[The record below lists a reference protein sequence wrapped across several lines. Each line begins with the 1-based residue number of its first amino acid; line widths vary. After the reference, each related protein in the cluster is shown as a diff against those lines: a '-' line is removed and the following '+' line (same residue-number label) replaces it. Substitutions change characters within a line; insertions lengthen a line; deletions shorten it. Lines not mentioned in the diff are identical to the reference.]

1 MLSRFARIGF
11 HRSGPTHSLAG
22 MYRTALARSHRPRRF
37 AELVG
42 QDHVAATLRSAVA
55 NGRQGHAYLFCGP
68 RGIGKTTA
76 ARVLAMALNCP
87 ESSGGEPCGVC
98 ESCESIWSGRTS
110 LDVVEIDAASNRG
123 VDDARD
129 LRERAM
135 YAPSDE
141 DRHKIYI
148 VDEAHMLTRDAW
160 NALLKILEEPPP
172 RVVFVFATTEPNKIK
187 QSASPVMSRVQRFDF
202 RRVAVPDLLER
213 LREVLRREGVESE
226 DAALLPIAR
235 RADGG
240 VRDALSM
247 LDQVLSFS
255 GDSVRLEDVRS
266 MLGLVEEERY
276 LEFFSYAAAGDRAAV
291 FPFVQKLVDDGYDL
305 AEFARGL
312 GENLRLL
319 LAIRL
324 DPGAAPPELPEQSRE
339 AFSTAATSFSV
350 EDLLRM
356 LAATADFEASGKF
369 RRSTQPR
376 IQLEVLLLRLASLD
390 ASIGVDELLGMLEG
404 SAGPPSKSAKPP
416 GPPRNP
422 KRPAGR
428 STPAPR
434 GKEPVDEQ
442 PDPVESAQE
451 PEAGVPVTA
460 AEPDETSQPVS
471 DRSLDA
477 SSAAPDAQAL
487 RAMWLDV
494 IEAAKGKGLG
504 GEAIGLRGATVYEWS
519 DSVLHLRV
527 PPGLA
532 HDLAAFLND
541 RARSAGFRA
550 ELGGRIGV
558 GQNDLEFVID
568 DSGPRRRLTAEAA
581 REQKLEQMMETD
593 PRLREAVQRLDLKIK
608 E

>member
-1 MLSRFARIGF
+1 
-11 HRSGPTHSLAG
+11 
-22 MYRTALARSHRPRRF
+22 MYRTALARSHRPRQF
-37 AELVG
+37 SELVG
-42 QDHVAATLRSAVA
+42 QDHVASTLRAAVE
-55 NGRQGHAYLFCGP
+55 NGRPGHAYLFCGP

-87 ESSGGEPCGVC
+87 ERSGGEPCGVC

-135 YAPSDE
+135 YAPSDD

-172 RVVFVFATTEPNKIK
+172 RVIFVFATTEPNKIK
-187 QSASPVMSRVQRFDF
+187 QSASPVLSRVQRFDF
-202 RRVAVPDLLER
+202 RRVTVPDLLGR
-213 LREVLRREGVESE
+213 LREVLQREGVEAE

-240 VRDALSM
+240 VRDALSL

-255 GDSVRLEDVRS
+255 GDSVRLEDVRR
-266 MLGLVEEERY
+266 MLGLVEEEKY
-276 LEFFSYAAAGDRAAV
+276 LEYFSIAAAGDRAAV
-291 FPFVQKLVDDGYDL
+291 FPFVQALLDEGYDL

-312 GENLRLL
+312 GETLRLL

-324 DPGAAPPELPEQSRE
+324 DPGAAPPELPEETRQ
-339 AFSTAATSFSV
+339 AFADAAEQFRV
-350 EDLLRM
+350 EELLRM
-356 LAATADFEASGKF
+356 LAATADFEASGRF
-369 RRSTQPR
+369 RRSSQPR
-376 IQLEVLLLRLASLD
+376 IQLEVLLLRLASLE
-390 ASIGVDELLGMLEG
+390 ASIGIDELLGLLEDPTG
-404 SAGPPSKSAKPP
+404 DVPERVKTARQKKREARPTPKSKRADRPTPKPSVNQPGPKAEEAKP
-416 GPPRNP
+416 G
-422 KRPAGR
+422 
-428 STPAPR
+428 T
-434 GKEPVDEQ
+434 EE
-442 PDPVESAQE
+442 
-451 PEAGVPVTA
+451 
-460 AEPDETSQPVS
+460 AEPRADSPNDS
-471 DRSLDA
+471 SPSPADA
-477 SSAAPDAQAL
+477 AGL
-487 RAMWLDV
+487 RAVWLEV

-504 GEAIGLRGATVYEWS
+504 GEAIGLRGASVRELD
-519 DSVLHLRV
+519 DSVVHLQV

-541 RARSAGFRA
+541 RVRSSGFRT

-558 GQNDLEFVID
+558 APDRLEFVID
-568 DSGPRRRLTAEAA
+568 DAGPRRRLTAEGA
-581 REQKLEQMMETD
+581 RDQKLEQMMETD
-593 PRLREAVQRLDLKIK
+593 PRLREAVQTLDLKIK